1 LFTPSAAF
9 ESAFPRPSA
18 GGFKFL
24 DEGLELV
31 VEGISSGLGRSGCR
45 QLKETVFPGFQGGE
59 LVFPVG
65 RRESFDRVN

>member
-1 LFTPSAAF
+1 
-9 ESAFPRPSA
+9 
-18 GGFKFL
+18 L
-24 DEGLELV
+24 DEGLEVV